1 MAIKMKFYLLSDD
14 PDAVVGLRLAGI
26 QGKLLQSNENA
37 LDQIKKISEDK
48 DIGMILITPEIA
60 KQLGG
65 SLTELKK
72 KNLPLITEISDSNPQ
87 NNSSD
92 NVTDYIRNAVGIKL

>member
-1 MAIKMKFYLLSDD
+1 MKFYILSDD

-37 LDQIKKISEDK
+37 LEQIKKISEDK

-72 KNLPLITEISDSNPQ
+72 KNLPLITEIPDSNPQ
-87 NNSSD
+87 NTSSD